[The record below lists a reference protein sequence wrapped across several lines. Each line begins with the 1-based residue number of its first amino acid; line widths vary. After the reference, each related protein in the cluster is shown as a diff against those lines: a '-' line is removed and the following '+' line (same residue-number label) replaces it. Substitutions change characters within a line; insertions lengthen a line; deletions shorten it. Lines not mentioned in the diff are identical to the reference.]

1 MSELPVSD
9 RTQQPILLNNA
20 VHEFEALEKR
30 VFYIVVNQ
38 IKKGMG
44 VEKDLFNDSLWFD
57 VPTRLIGTKNY
68 DRLKEVI
75 ERITSRKIKLLDK
88 GGNAI
93 HVFVPFPE
101 IKYNKRDGNIKVR
114 ILDTAYPYMA
124 ELRQG
129 YYWYQLK
136 SALMLSR
143 TYSQRFY
150 EWFCQYLDFGSWLN
164 VSVEFI
170 RVRLAIPESEY
181 LRNNDFVRRVVHDSI
196 AEINEKTDIHVEIL
210 NYHKVGRKISGFDF
224 SIQSKKNQGEKNKFQ
239 VIEEYYENLAKLDQ
253 KQLAL
258 FMRTVKEEYKISDAS
273 FRLMWE
279 QRALLDEVVKVD
291 SLIKA
296 GKIEI
301 TTTKE
306 RYMNGVIKRKIKELH
321 L

>member
-1 MSELPVSD
+1 MPELPVSD

-30 VFYIVVNQ
+30 VFYVVVNQ
-38 IKKGMG
+38 IRKGMG
-44 VEKDLFNDSLWFD
+44 VTQDLFNDSLWFD
-57 VPTRLIGTKNY
+57 VPTKLIGTQHY
-68 DRLKEVI
+68 DRLREVI

-88 GGNAI
+88 KGNAI
-93 HVFVPFPE
+93 HIFVPFPE
-101 IKYNKRDGNIKVR
+101 IKYQKREGNIQVR
-114 ILDTAYPYMA
+114 ILDTAYPYLA
-124 ELRQG
+124 ELKEG

-150 EWFCQYLDFGSWLN
+150 EWFCQYLNYGSWSN
-164 VSVEFI
+164 VTVDFI
-170 RVRLAIPESEY
+170 RTRLAISEKEY

-196 AEINEKTDIHVEIL
+196 AEINEKTDILVEII
-210 NYHKVGRKISGFDF
+210 NYQKVGRKISGFDF
-224 SIQSKKNQGEKNKFQ
+224 SIKSKKAGENDNKFQ
-239 VIEEYYENLAKLDQ
+239 MIEQYYENLEKLNQ
-253 KQLAL
+253 KELAL

-296 GKIEI
+296 DKIEI